1 MTDLT
6 PTPDISLVVALYFE
20 EECVAEFIRRVR
32 EELDGQPVTY
42 EIVFVDDGSQDRT
55 VAIVTE
61 YAAADPRLKLV
72 QLSRNHG
79 KEAAVTAGIAHASG
93 DYLVMMDPDLQDPPE
108 RILDFKRKME
118 EGYDV
123 VFGVRKQKADT
134 LLNTLFSK
142 IFWSSLNTMTGLK
155 IPRNLAVM
163 RMFNRAF
170 AQQFLQYPERVRF
183 IEGIFMLVGMRQA
196 TLEVDNFQ
204 RFAGVSKFNFRRK
217 MLLALNA
224 MLGFS
229 DRPIQLTVTL
239 GLGMCGVAAVG
250 ALYLLIRRL
259 AFGVGLLGW
268 TSTILVILF
277 IGGLQTVTMG
287 LIGMYVGR
295 IYSEVKGRPV
305 YNILR
310 KVNLP

>member
-6 PTPDISLVVALYFE
+6 PAPDISLVVALYFE

-55 VAIVTE
+55 APIVTE

-183 IEGIFMLVGMRQA
+183 IEGIFMLVGARPRLRSTTSSA
-196 TLEVDNFQ
+196 LPVSPSSTSGARCCWPSTRCSASRTA
-204 RFAGVSKFNFRRK
+204 RFS
-217 MLLALNA
+217 
-224 MLGFS
+224 
-229 DRPIQLTVTL
+229 
-239 GLGMCGVAAVG
+239 
-250 ALYLLIRRL
+250 
-259 AFGVGLLGW
+259 
-268 TSTILVILF
+268 
-277 IGGLQTVTMG
+277 
-287 LIGMYVGR
+287 
-295 IYSEVKGRPV
+295 
-305 YNILR
+305 
-310 KVNLP
+310 